1 VTGVQTCALPICVGI
16 IPARVAIG
24 THRAEAGDVVITNG
38 FVGDHGAAI
47 VDARGEMSLQNTIE
61 TDCQP
66 LNSLI
71 NLMIEVCPDI
81 HCMRDATRGGIAT
94 VLNEF
99 AEASDVCIRLN
110 ETALP
115 IRDEVRGM
123 CEILGLD
130 PLYLANE
137 GKLVAVVPA
146 AAAENIICA
155 MQKHP
160 AGIYSA
166 IVDEV
171 TEKPSAT
178 VILTTL
184 FGGER
189 VIDMLVGE
197 QLPRIC

>member
-1 VTGVQTCALPICVGI
+1 ML
-16 IPARVAIG
+16 
-24 THRAEAGDVVITNG
+24 
-38 FVGDHGAAI
+38 
-47 VDARGEMSLQNTIE
+47 S
-61 TDCQP
+61 
-66 LNSLI
+66 
-71 NLMIEVCPDI
+71 VCPDI

-99 AEASDVCIRLN
+99 AETSKVCIRLK

-137 GKLVAVVPA
+137 GIVVAIIPA
-146 AAAENIICA
+146 HAADKVIEVMRA
-155 MQKHP
+155 HP
-160 AGIYSA
+160 DGRDSA
-166 IVDEV
+166 IIAEV
-171 TEKPSAT
+171 TEKPVAR
-178 VILTTL
+178 VILSTL

-189 VIDMLVGE
+189 VVDMLVGE